1 MNRGKLCAKGALL
14 APIFDT
20 GDRLLTPLLR
30 DRKGAHTRVT
40 GWDEAIERVAGAI
53 RRNVEAHGP
62 DSIMLYGSGQ
72 LLTEDYYLFGKLAKG
87 FIGTNNQDTNSR
99 LCMASAVAAY
109 NLAFGADSP
118 PASYADIEEANTFL
132 ILGANIEACHPILFD
147 RIKARKR
154 ADRDGVKV
162 IVVDPRRTR
171 TAEIADIHLPVLPGS
186 DVALLLS
193 LLFEVRLAGG
203 LDARF
208 IEERTSGWEAVEA
221 AIEGWSAERASRATG
236 VDAQEILDAARIIAG
251 NGPLLS
257 LWTMG
262 ANQSTSGV
270 DKNLALINLSLATGN
285 IGKPGAGPFSLTGQ
299 PNAMGGRECGGLATA
314 LPGHRL
320 VANAEHRAEVER
332 AWGLAPGSISERPG
346 LTAIEMVEALE
357 RDELKVVWVAASNPV
372 ASLPNT
378 ERVRAAFRRA
388 ELVVVQDAYY
398 PTETGRL
405 ADVLLPAAQWSE
417 RPGTMTNSER
427 RICLLEQIGEPPG
440 LALPDWRIVCRVAEA
455 LGHGDDFGYEDTE
468 SIFEEYRELTRG
480 RDLDITGVSYELLR
494 CSSAGVQWPYPEVA
508 HGEERGRV
516 EAPSPRLFEQ
526 GRFPTPDGR
535 ARFHAPAFRPPA
547 DALSEEYP
555 LALLTGRVKDQWHT
569 MTRTGKVAKLMR
581 SEREPFLDGNGA
593 LLHRL
598 QQRGLRARRGA
609 VDLVDEHDRRDD
621 RPLAELELAALL
633 RVVVDAH
640 DVRGHEVR
648 RALDA
653 VEVRADRARCSRA
666 AIVLPVPGTSSSST
680 CPRASSATSSS
691 WSGSSAP
698 TMTCATFSRI
708 ASAASARAR
717 TASARVAAARSP
729 TAASPATG
737 PLAARRRPRRTPD
750 AGDSSHTPPH
760 AGLRVMVS
768 RCDST
773 VRIARCPV
781 AAIPRSS
788 RTAARDAQRRA

>member
-1 MNRGKLCAKGALL
+1 MPRLPLLAGDGWRRSICCYCGTGCGILARARDGVVREVRGDPDHPVNRGKLCDKGALL

-20 GDRLLTPLLR
+20 GDRLLTPMLR

-109 NLAFGADSP
+109 SLAFGADSP

-208 IEERTSGWEAVEA
+208 IEERTSGWSAVEE

-332 AWGLAPGSISERPG
+332 AWDLAPGSISERPG
-346 LTAIEMVEALE
+346 LTAIEMIVALE

-378 ERVRAAFRRA
+378 ERVRAFRRA

-440 LALPDWRIVCRVAEA
+440 LALPDWRIICRIAEA
-455 LGHGDDFGYEDTE
+455 LGYGDDFGYEDTE
-468 SIFEEYRELTRG
+468 AIFEEYRALTRG
-480 RDLDITGVSYELLR
+480 RDLDITGVSYELPAPLQR
-494 CSSAGVQWPYPEVA
+494 RRAVA
-508 HGEERGRV
+508 VPGG
-516 EAPSPRLFEQ
+516 
-526 GRFPTPDGR
+526 
-535 ARFHAPAFRPPA
+535 
-547 DALSEEYP
+547 
-555 LALLTGRVKDQWHT
+555 
-569 MTRTGKVAKLMR
+569 
-581 SEREPFLDGNGA
+581 
-593 LLHRL
+593 
-598 QQRGLRARRGA
+598 RARRGGRERGDA
-609 VDLVDEHDRRDD
+609 
-621 RPLAELELAALL
+621 LAEA
-633 RVVVDAH
+633 
-640 DVRGHEVR
+640 
-648 RALDA
+648 
-653 VEVRADRARCSRA
+653 VRAGA
-666 AIVLPVPGTSSSST
+666 L
-680 CPRASSATSSS
+680 
-691 WSGSSAP
+691 
-698 TMTCATFSRI
+698 
-708 ASAASARAR
+708 
-717 TASARVAAARSP
+717 
-729 TAASPATG
+729 
-737 PLAARRRPRRTPD
+737 PD
-750 AGDSSHTPPH
+750 AGRPGALPRARVPPPGGRVQRGVP
-760 AGLRVMVS
+760 AGPADRP
-768 RCDST
+768 RQG
-773 VRIARCPV
+773 PV
-781 AAIPRSS
+781 AHDDAHRQG
-788 RTAARDAQRRA
+788 READAQRARAVPRR